1 MKQHGNKASASP
13 RKRLAAL
20 ALVLAMCL
28 SFCGCAQETVDVD
41 AFLRAANEFVE
52 AIQSENGAVQPEQPG
67 QPAETEAPAQDEAE
81 EPAAVD
87 LSTYVRPLDEAHVQ
101 TGVMEL
107 DGEAVES
114 MYVDNELVL
123 FAEDGVPREDIEKL
137 AAAYGAEISGY
148 IENADLFQLSFPDA
162 MSADELTALAEAFH
176 ESPEIQDCFCN
187 AVIEAQDEN
196 AVYPNDLST
205 AYNEMLKRENKTEE
219 DVAYAGYYR
228 SRVWG
233 HTVCKLPEAWEI
245 VRLVNPEPHVRL
257 GLMDDSM
264 DASHNDLH
272 FTNAFWWDGEEH
284 DRYNPYTVAQNFPEG
299 AKHGTHV
306 AGIMGAKNDNRIG
319 ISGVALNASLVG
331 VSMRKNDKLDKKYL
345 VKYTEWAGA
354 VACLLDSNVKVINIS
369 LGCGVLSAPMTK
381 WVAAKI
387 KKVLD
392 KYMDYHDERSDFL
405 IVTAAGNDGNK
416 QHDTNYANAFAN
428 ISEAYLRDRIIVVG
442 NAAKIATD
450 RYSRASSSS
459 YKGGRV
465 DVMAPGSDIYST
477 VPYSTENDPDTG
489 DGCDYMSGTSMA
501 SPFVAGLAGL
511 IWEANP
517 NLSPE
522 DVKRIIVETA
532 DIAVEDSDANMVNAE
547 AAVLKALGYDPRP
560 EAEAPEDEFL
570 GEDELAARFRAELLG
585 TEDFF
590 ICGDFDGDDTLE
602 AFGGSSEPD
611 GSNWWKKLHVYYVD
625 NRGSVTEVENAC
637 PEKGVFLTDSADGT
651 TTMLDFGTK
660 RLLDIGYY
668 PATAIGSCG
677 VMVGVRDGKAYVPQ
691 GMRDIL
697 VEEIEG
703 LYVYVGSFVWSD
715 GEPQMEEHSYLFDE
729 ATGEFI
735 LLQEEEQEITI
746 RFDYRTDQSKG
757 SWTEEYAIISG
768 IDADGNTLWT
778 RETEHLGLTEST
790 HIRSIGISGELYY
803 YADDGITAIR
813 VKDGAFVWK
822 NIDVYTPCAFAI
834 GEDGTIYLCCHYDLD
849 FAAIDKY
856 GNTLAH
862 ITALAPDSLWPDK
875 IEIEGDKVKITETYN
890 DNKVFYVDRN
900 TFEVT
905 R

>member
-1 MKQHGNKASASP
+1 MK
-13 RKRLAAL
+13 KRSWKRFAAL
-20 ALVLAMCL
+20 AL
-28 SFCGCAQETVDVD
+28 
-41 AFLRAANEFVE
+41 
-52 AIQSENGAVQPEQPG
+52 
-67 QPAETEAPAQDEAE
+67 
-81 EPAAVD
+81 
-87 LSTYVRPLDEAHVQ
+87 
-101 TGVMEL
+101 
-107 DGEAVES
+107 
-114 MYVDNELVL
+114 
-123 FAEDGVPREDIEKL
+123 
-137 AAAYGAEISGY
+137 
-148 IENADLFQLSFPDA
+148 
-162 MSADELTALAEAFH
+162 
-176 ESPEIQDCFCN
+176 
-187 AVIEAQDEN
+187 AVI
-196 AVYPNDLST
+196 
-205 AYNEMLKRENKTEE
+205 M
-219 DVAYAGYYR
+219 
-228 SRVWG
+228 
-233 HTVCKLPEAWEI
+233 
-245 VRLVNPEPHVRL
+245 
-257 GLMDDSM
+257 
-264 DASHNDLH
+264 
-272 FTNAFWWDGEEH
+272 
-284 DRYNPYTVAQNFPEG
+284 
-299 AKHGTHV
+299 
-306 AGIMGAKNDNRIG
+306 
-319 ISGVALNASLVG
+319 ALF
-331 VSMRKNDKLDKKYL
+331 
-345 VKYTEWAGA
+345 A
-354 VACLLDSNVKVINIS
+354 VACSSVPAKTDDTAENQGNQREMTVWIAKTFNDSADKQLAERIKSFAEVDDRVSKVNVETFAGS
-369 LGCGVLSAPMTK
+369 EGQSK
-381 WVAAKI
+381 WNAAIESGNVPDVSFLVAAP
-387 KKVLD
+387 
-392 KYMDYHDERSDFL
+392 
-405 IVTAAGNDGNK
+405 
-416 QHDTNYANAFAN
+416 YANFSEMGLLEDLSDVIRDIEGNLGALYPAVREDMTSDSGEIYAVPISNSASMLHYRTDYFEKAGITSPPAN
-428 ISEAYLRDRIIVVG
+428 WEEMELVCEKLKAANPDVYPFGHCISSSDDSEAQNLWILR
-442 NAAKIATD
+442 
-450 RYSRASSSS
+450 SF
-459 YKGGRV
+459 GGRLW
-465 DVMAPGSDIYST
+465 D
-477 VPYSTENDPDTG
+477 ENG
-489 DGCDYMSGTSMA
+489 N
-501 SPFVAGLAGL
+501 VAV
-511 IWEANP
+511 N
-517 NLSPE
+517 SPE
-522 DVKRIIVETA
+522 TIKAVNYIVGLYEKGYIPKSTIEWDSSGNNKSFLSGESAMAMNPGTLYNEIINGDMKDTLGKTTAIAPLPLGDYETWKEPGRNMLSVFKGARDVELSKDLIRYVFEPEWY
-532 DIAVEDSDANMVNAE
+532 DEYMVNAE